1 MISPPLSIAST
12 TMFFLSRST
21 IVSLLFIAA
30 SAQAADPPKKEGSA
44 GSGKGTGIYMTREE
58 LRSCLKQQ
66 GSVEARDDELAAE
79 KNAIAAQQASI
90 VRDGDALKARFE
102 GLDRT
107 NAEAVD
113 SYNTGVQARDK
124 QVETFKARANAFNA
138 NVEANQL
145 ARSTWAKGC
154 ANRRFFEEDETAI
167 RKGK

>member
-1 MISPPLSIAST
+1 MISPPSPIVRT

-21 IVSLLFIAA
+21 ILSLLFI
-30 SAQAADPPKKEGSA
+30 SLGAQAADSPKKEVNA
-44 GSGKGTGIYMTREE
+44 GSGKGTGIYMTRDE

-79 KNAIAAQQASI
+79 KDAIAAQQASI
-90 VRDGDALKARFE
+90 VREGDALKARFE

-113 SYNTGVQARDK
+113 GYNTGVQARDT
-124 QVETFKARANAFNA
+124 QVEAFKARANAFNA
-138 NVEANQL
+138 NVEANQV
-145 ARSTWAKGC
+145 ARSAWAKGC
-154 ANRRFFEEDETAI
+154 ANRRYFEEDETAI